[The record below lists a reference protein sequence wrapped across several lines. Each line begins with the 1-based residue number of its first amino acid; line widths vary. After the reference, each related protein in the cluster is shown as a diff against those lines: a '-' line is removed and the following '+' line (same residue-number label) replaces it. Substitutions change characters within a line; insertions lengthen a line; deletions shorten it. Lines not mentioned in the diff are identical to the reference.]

1 MDGNS
6 YEKQHLKKLMAF
18 RFDIPYWQFI
28 IALDFTSFFACDISV
43 LCGYCSDKG
52 TIK

>member
-18 RFDIPYWQFI
+18 RFDIPYWQFNTPF
-28 IALDFTSFFACDISV
+28 DFTSFFDCDIRV
-43 LCGYCSDKG
+43 LCSFYSDKG